1 MIEIIQTAL
10 GNVLGEIITVVLG
23 LIITGVST
31 YGAFRVKLLTDK
43 MKKQTLL
50 SEINR
55 YVEFAEKA
63 KSFQLMS
70 SDEKK
75 ETILEKAQE
84 FALENGIQ
92 ISPSELKLMVEGSM
106 QSLKKLEGIGLKI
119 MKMNKLQKGE
129 DK

>member
-23 LIITGVST
+23 LIITGIST

-50 SEINR
+50 NEINR

-63 KSFQLMS
+63 KSFQLMN

-106 QSLKKLEGIGLKI
+106 QSLKKLEGIALKI
-119 MKMNKLQKGE
+119 MKINKGE

>member
-50 SEINR
+50 NEINR

-75 ETILEKAQE
+75 ETILEKATE
-84 FALENGIQ
+84 FALENGIKV
-92 ISPSELKLMVEGSM
+92 SPSELVLMVEGSM
-106 QSLKKLEGIGLKI
+106 QSLKKLEGIALKL
-119 MKMNKLQKGE
+119 MKMNKGE

>member
-50 SEINR
+50 NEINR

-75 ETILEKAQE
+75 ETILEKATE
-84 FALENGIQ
+84 FALENGIKV
-92 ISPSELKLMVEGSM
+92 STSELVLMVEGSM
-106 QSLKKLEGIGLKI
+106 QSLKKLEGIALKL
-119 MKMNKLQKGE
+119 MKMNKGE